1 MNGRSLYERV
11 VAASLWVAA
20 FSFACGVFLCLTLLF
35 PLFPP
40 TPAVAVG
47 LVTIQRYSKLRD
59 YAGVAL
65 FLTLVPVLTVWFRH
79 RGAGILAGIER
90 DFAWRGRTPRRA
102 SVGLLFT
109 LPFVLSPLLFLT
121 TGKFGWV
128 LFLPV
133 ALAWA
138 GPRALLFVDQRLWF
152 RRVFRKEMHPYH
164 ALLFAEAL
172 AWIVYR
178 YIAAARRIGHIPTLF
193 LEIVFVVL
201 FGALFW
207 AAAILASRLAELHFG
222 RSIDETFRRITSGA
236 IVLLALPLIA
246 IVIVPTTHATA
257 IMIGVVLVAVWLA
270 ARMRAPLAPATA
282 WGLAAYA
289 LIPLLLFSV
298 SYASTAHLSQWI
310 DLFHRGESIGP
321 ASDYLRGKVP
331 YRGVF
336 ALHGMLQ
343 DGLLDAWLMELFGR
357 SLEVSIARDA
367 LLGSLLGVSIWYL
380 GIVIFRSIPLALL
393 VVGMGAW
400 TTAENSRTFFSVA
413 AVALFWLA
421 LVRRRQWAAVLSGA
435 LAGIA
440 LFFSYEIG
448 MYTIGGALAASI
460 ALLFVSRRVE
470 WPGLQPLRAAIGFLL
485 GVLLGCAPFVVYLA
499 SRNALGDF
507 AQVSFVG
514 IPNIIDAVWSLPF
527 PDLVTMFRRDLN
539 LHTLADFV
547 LWEKFHLIL
556 SPLTIAIA
564 AVYYLQRVIRKR
576 TDMLDHA
583 LMVLTAFAAIAQRTA
598 FGRAEFRH
606 QYFAAF
612 LVGPLL
618 ILLALLAARALR
630 TVWQEGEEGT
640 RAFVTTI
647 SLAAL
652 MIAGVLFWIP
662 DLVDARIND
671 LVNYQRRVLRVAH
684 DPHADEVA
692 QRIHEVSNAIHDLV
706 PRRNDP
712 IFDFSNQPAFYFFA
726 DRPNPTRFYQV
737 PIASPRVYEEEV
749 ITALQATRPRVVIR
763 TSPESFDEFDGI
775 SNTLRAPAIA
785 SYLDDTYRFDRVIR
799 GVELWTR
806 RTDARPAPMS
816 SYLRR
821 IHVPIESEVLSSARE
836 RMLFPLIGS
845 VEGASGAYWM
855 SDLTLH
861 NPFRES
867 IPVSLRFAGAGTRID
882 RQIRLAPRQTLR
894 LPDLIRTFFGL
905 PGGGIGT
912 LWLEYRSGRAPV
924 AVAITSDVVH
934 GGRASVESPLTMRDA
949 ATAGAASSEL
959 TIVGIPGGA
968 ASQRRINIGVVNTGT
983 IPATFRLTARTRNGE
998 VIGHAVESGV
1008 AESEAW
1014 LVSNAESELG
1024 TLIDDT
1030 TTLRISVVA
1039 GSGVAYA
1046 SIVDPGGSTDFIPAV
1061 PAQQ

>member
-1 MNGRSLYERV
+1 MSGRSLYERV

-20 FSFACGVFLCLTLLF
+20 FSFASGVFLCLTLLF

-40 TPAVAVG
+40 TPAVAIG
-47 LVTIQRYSKLRD
+47 LVTIRRYSKLRD
-59 YAGVAL
+59 YAGVSL
-65 FLTLVPVLTVWFRH
+65 FLTLVPILTLWFQH
-79 RGAGILAGIER
+79 HGAKILATIEK
-90 DFAWRGRTPRRA
+90 DFAWRGRAARRA

-109 LPFVLSPLLFLT
+109 LPFLLSPLLFLT
-121 TGKFGWV
+121 TGKFGWA

-133 ALAWA
+133 ALAFG
-138 GPRALLFVDQRLWF
+138 GPRALLFVDQKRWF
-152 RRVFRKEMHPYH
+152 RRLFRREMYPYH
-164 ALLFAEAL
+164 ALLLTEAL

-193 LEIVFVVL
+193 LEIVFVLL
-201 FGALFW
+201 FGAIFW

-222 RSIDETFRRITSGA
+222 RPSDETFRRITSGA
-236 IVLLALPLIA
+236 IVLLVLPLIA
-246 IVIVPTTHATA
+246 IVVVPTTHATA
-257 IMIGVVLVAVWLA
+257 IVIFMILAAVLLI
-270 ARMRAPLAPATA
+270 ARMRAPLAPSTA
-282 WGLAAYA
+282 WGLAAY
-289 LIPLLLFSV
+289 LLMPLLLFSV
-298 SYASTAHLSQWI
+298 SYASTAHLSQWV

-357 SLEVSIARDA
+357 SLDVSVARDA

-380 GIVIFRSIPLALL
+380 GVVIFRSIPFAIL

-413 AVALFWLA
+413 AVALFWHALA
-421 LVRRRQWAAVLSGA
+421 RRSQVAAVLSGV
-435 LAGIA
+435 LAGVA

-448 MYTIGGALAASI
+448 VYTIGGALAISLVLAVI
-460 ALLFVSRRVE
+460 RRRVQ
-470 WPGLQPLRAAIGFLL
+470 WPGLGPLRAAMGFLV
-485 GVLLGCAPFVVYLA
+485 GVIAGGAPFVIYLI
-499 SRNALGDF
+499 SRQALGEF
-507 AQVSFVG
+507 ARVSFIA
-514 IPNIIDAVWSLPF
+514 IPDIIDAVWSLPF
-527 PDLVTMFRRDLN
+527 PDLVTMFRHDLN

-564 AVYYLQRVIRKR
+564 SVYYVQRVIRKR

-583 LMVLTAFAAIAQRTA
+583 LMTLTVFAAIAQRTA

-618 ILLALLAARALR
+618 ILLALLAVRALR
-630 TVWQEGEEGT
+630 TVWQEGGEGT
-640 RAFVTTI
+640 RAFVTSL

-652 MIAGVLFWIP
+652 MVAGVLFWIP
-662 DLVDARIND
+662 DLVDARISD

-692 QRIHEVSNAIHDLV
+692 QRIYEVSNAIHDLI

-737 PIASPRVYEEEV
+737 PIASPRAYQAEV
-749 ITALQATRPRVVIR
+749 IASLQAARPKVVIR
-763 TSPESFDEFDGI
+763 TSPEGFDEFDGI
-775 SNTLRAPAIA
+775 SNALRAPAVA
-785 SYLDDTYRFDRVIR
+785 AYLDDTYRFDRVIR

-806 RTDARPAPMS
+806 RPDARPTPVE

-821 IHVPIESEVLSSARE
+821 IHVPMEREVLSSARE

-867 IPVSLRFAGAGTRID
+867 IPVSLRFVAGGTRID
-882 RQIRLAPRQTLR
+882 RQMRLAPRQTFR
-894 LPDLIRTFFGL
+894 LPDLVRTFFGL
-905 PGGGIGT
+905 SSGGIGT

-949 ATAGAASSEL
+949 ATAGADTSEL
-959 TIVGIPGGA
+959 TIVGIPGGPG
-968 ASQRRINIGVVNTGT
+968 SQRRINIGVVNTGT

-998 VIGHAVESGV
+998 MIGHAVESGV

-1014 LVSNAESELG
+1014 LVSNAETELG
-1024 TLIDDT
+1024 TVIDDT
-1030 TTLRISVVA
+1030 TTLRISVIA

-1046 SIVDPGGSTDFIPAV
+1046 SIVDPGGSTDFIAAV